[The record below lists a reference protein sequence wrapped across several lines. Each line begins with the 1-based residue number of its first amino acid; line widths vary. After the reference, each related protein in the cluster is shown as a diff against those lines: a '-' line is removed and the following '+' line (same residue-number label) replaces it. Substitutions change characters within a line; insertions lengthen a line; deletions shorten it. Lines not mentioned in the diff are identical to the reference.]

1 MPPKVTDT
9 QPTQD
14 AMHAVEAATAE
25 AARHIVATY
34 AEDFFDFA
42 TLSCMLGIEI
52 EGLRYRRLAAEF
64 ADTEAEE
71 APKTTKKTTKKSAK
85 KTAKKTAK
93 KSAKKTAKKTAK
105 KATKATAKK
114 TTAKAT
120 TKATKKTTKKTTKKS
135 TSAASE

>member
-9 QPTQD
+9 QPAQD

-34 AEDFFDFA
+34 AEDFLDFA

-64 ADTEAEE
+64 AEP
-71 APKTTKKTTKKSAK
+71 APKKVTKKSTKKTTKKATK
-85 KTAKKTAK
+85 KTTAKATKKTT
-93 KSAKKTAKKTAK
+93 KKTAKKTAK
-105 KATKATAKK
+105 KATK
-114 TTAKAT
+114 
-120 TKATKKTTKKTTKKS
+120 KTTKKATKA
-135 TSAASE
+135 TEE